1 MATLLDI
8 IFATILGGFLLLIL
22 INANFIASESST
34 TYNNNVLVQMLLVS
48 NIQLIEGEFKNMGS
62 YLPDSVRTIIYA
74 APTGIKFLTAKSF
87 GAAPDTISYQLSPL
101 QTGIFQNDSIRFIYR
116 KVNNNPQFSIGM
128 ATQFSLKYYDQDRN
142 FLGSIVPDDEL
153 ASIKLVEM
161 TVEVQSPHGPY
172 RNPNEVKPGERD
184 ALFSSSMWRQTRLA
198 SQNLYT
204 R

>member
-1 MATLLDI
+1 MATLIDI
-8 IFATILGGFLLLIL
+8 IFATVLGGFLLLIL
-22 INANFIASESST
+22 INANFIASEASS

-48 NIQLIEGEFKNMGS
+48 NIQLIEGEFRNMGS
-62 YLPDSVRTIIYA
+62 YLHDSVRTIIQA
-74 APTGIKFLTAKSF
+74 TSNSIRFLTARSY
-87 GAAPDTISYQLSPL
+87 GADPDTILYQLSPL
-101 QTGIFQNDSIRFIYR
+101 QTGSFQNDSIRFIYR
-116 KVNNNPQFSIGM
+116 KVNSDPQFSVGM
-128 ATQFSLKYYDQDRN
+128 ATQFFLKYYDQDRN
-142 FLGSIVPDDEL
+142 FLGTSVPLDDL

-161 TVEVQSPHGPY
+161 TIEVQSPHGLY